1 MKTNLKTLAL
11 LAVVGMAGV
20 ASADIVP
27 ILDSVSVSG
36 GGYSWNYNA
45 ELHQSQK
52 VWGNVPANASKPKSF
67 FTIYD
72 FEGFTGSVTTPA
84 GWTYSVQNTGITPG
98 GVTPTIA
105 DDATKPNITFT
116 YIGTS
121 TLIGPQTFGL
131 FGIESTIGKKQTQL
145 VSFTSQAIKN
155 APGTLSNNTKVAN
168 RGDVEGPS
176 AVVPLPAA
184 SWMGLALLGGLAGFR
199 AFRRTRVA

>member
-20 ASADIVP
+20 AKADIVP
-27 ILDSVSVSG
+27 ILDSVAVSG

-52 VWGNVPANASKPKSF
+52 VWANIASANKPVSY

-72 FEGFTGSVTTPA
+72 FEGFTGSVTTPSD
-84 GWTYSVQNTGITPG
+84 WTYSVQNTGITPTG
-98 GVTPTIA
+98 ITPTEA

-116 YIGTS
+116 YIGTV
-121 TLIGPQTFGL
+121 TLFGPQTFGL
-131 FGIESTIGKKQTQL
+131 FGIESTIGPTQKQL
-145 VSFTSQAIKN
+145 VSFTSRAIKN
-155 APGTLSNNTKVAN
+155 APGTLSNNTVVSN
-168 RGDVEGPS
+168 RGDVEGPG
-176 AVVPLPAA
+176 AIVPLPAA

-199 AFRRTRVA
+199 AFRRTHVA

>member
-20 ASADIVP
+20 ANADIVP
-27 ILDSVSVSG
+27 ILDSVAVSG

-52 VWGNVPANASKPKSF
+52 VWSSTLANKPVSY

-72 FEGFTGSVTTPA
+72 FEGFTGTVTTPSD
-84 GWTYSVQNTGITPG
+84 WTYSIQNTGITPA

-116 YIGTS
+116 YIGTV

-131 FGIESTIGKKQTQL
+131 FGIESTLGPTQKQL
-145 VSFTSQAIKN
+145 VSFTSRAIKN
-155 APGTLSNNTKVAN
+155 APGTLSNNTLVAN

-199 AFRRTRVA
+199 SFRRTRVA

>member
-20 ASADIVP
+20 AKADIVP
-27 ILDSVSVSG
+27 ILNSVTASG
-36 GGYSWNYNA
+36 GGWSWNYDA

-52 VWGNVPANASKPKSF
+52 VWASQLQKPTSY

-72 FEGFTGSVTTPA
+72 FEGFTGSVTTPSN
-84 GWTYSVQNTGITPG
+84 WTYSVQNTGITPA

-105 DDATKPNITFT
+105 DDPTKPNITFT
-116 YIGTS
+116 YIGTV
-121 TLIGPQTFGL
+121 TLFGPQTFGL
-131 FGIESTIGKKQTQL
+131 FGIESTIGPAQKQL
-145 VSFTSQAIKN
+145 VSFTSRAIKN
-155 APGTLSNNTKVAN
+155 APGTLSNNTIVAN

-184 SWMGLALLGGLAGFR
+184 SWMGLSLLAGLAGFR